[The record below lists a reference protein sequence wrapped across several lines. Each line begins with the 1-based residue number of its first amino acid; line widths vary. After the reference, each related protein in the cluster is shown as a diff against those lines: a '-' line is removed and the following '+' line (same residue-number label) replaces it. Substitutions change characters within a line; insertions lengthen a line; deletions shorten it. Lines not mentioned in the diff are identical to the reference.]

1 MIKGHFQSLQ
11 TGVKDLFRCVG
22 EGFHLN
28 VIFLGVYVGQSS
40 G

>member
-1 MIKGHFQSLQ
+1 MIKGHFQFLQ

-22 EGFHLN
+22 EGFHWYI
-28 VIFLGVYVGQSS
+28 IFWGVYVGQGS